1 MKKIESI
8 LNNAIIELGMS
19 EEDVKV
25 ITSNRPDLCDYQY
38 EGVFKLAKKYQQ
50 APVAIG
56 DSITEKINQLDNFS
70 TYFKKV
76 EFVKPGFINFTLS
89 DSFINNK
96 IREIINDENL
106 GIISNYNDLYFLDF
120 GGPNIAKPLH
130 VGHLRTAILGESL
143 KRILEVKGSKT
154 ISDVHLGDF
163 GLQIGQVIYGI
174 LSDGLGK
181 DEITLQYLE
190 ETYPKIS
197 ALCKEDEDVLET
209 CRKIVKDLQ
218 DGKPEYQE
226 LWKIICKLSGDDI
239 KRIYKYLDVS
249 FDLWQ
254 GESDSF
260 QYIEAVENH
269 LKGKNLLQAS
279 QGALIVE
286 VQKETDQK
294 EMPPLIFQKSN
305 GAYLYGTT
313 DLATIYERVTKYNPN
328 YMLYIVDSR
337 QEMHF
342 NQVFRVCEKSNLS
355 PNTKLEFLGN
365 GTINGLDG
373 KPYKTRSGDAP
384 KLDDLFNQIKEIF
397 INTKESNKNMSLED
411 IDKIVNAII
420 KFADLQNNLE
430 RDYIFDISKFS
441 DVTGK
446 TGPYILYTALRIEKI
461 IETNRLNNELTNTIY
476 NDSDRNLRLEI
487 LKLNSFIDKAYTERR
502 PHYVADYLYNLSVVV
517 NTFYQN
523 NYLNNLD
530 DEINKND
537 WVIILNLTNKIIRKL
552 LYLLAIE
559 VPTIM

>member
-1 MKKIESI
+1 M
-8 LNNAIIELGMS
+8 
-19 EEDVKV
+19 
-25 ITSNRPDLCDYQY
+25 
-38 EGVFKLAKKYQQ
+38 
-50 APVAIG
+50 
-56 DSITEKINQLDNFS
+56 
-70 TYFKKV
+70 
-76 EFVKPGFINFTLS
+76 
-89 DSFINNK
+89 
-96 IREIINDENL
+96 
-106 GIISNYNDLYFLDF
+106 
-120 GGPNIAKPLH
+120 
-130 VGHLRTAILGESL
+130 
-143 KRILEVKGSKT
+143 
-154 ISDVHLGDF
+154 
-163 GLQIGQVIYGI
+163 
-174 LSDGLGK
+174 
-181 DEITLQYLE
+181 
-190 ETYPKIS
+190 
-197 ALCKEDEDVLET
+197 CKEDEDVLET